1 MIQMNKWEEFY
12 CYDNNKDLIVN
23 PCKKFELNEPIE
35 RMNQY
40 GGVDLIFV
48 AGLKTYLINLD
59 SYNEEIIIKRR
70 NTLNVGQK
78 INKEYMNS
86 IKKLHNGNLWY
97 EAINFISKDSK
108 I

>member
-1 MIQMNKWEEFY
+1 MNKWEEFY

-23 PCKKFELNEPIE
+23 LCKKFDLKPIE
-35 RMNQY
+35 RINQY

-48 AGLKTYLINLD
+48 VGLKTYLINLD
-59 SYNEEIIIKRR
+59 GYNKEITIKRR

-97 EAINFISKDSK
+97 EAIKFISEDSK

>member
-1 MIQMNKWEEFY
+1 MSKWEEFY
-12 CYDNNKDLIVN
+12 CYDNNKDLIIKL
-23 PCKKFELNEPIE
+23 CKKFKLNEPIE
-35 RMNQY
+35 RINQY

-48 AGLKTYLINLD
+48 VGLKTYLVRLD
-59 SYNEEIIIKRR
+59 DYNEEVIIKRR
-70 NTLNVGQK
+70 KTLNVGQK

-97 EAINFISKDSK
+97 ETIKFVSKDSK